1 MFMILPLSETSPSW
15 NNSSMIHGSFYSQYL
30 NMGVYVDIESTTIE
44 IYVLQKA
51 ETVKNPSAIYSRQ
64 V

>member
-1 MFMILPLSETSPSW
+1 
-15 NNSSMIHGSFYSQYL
+15 
-30 NMGVYVDIESTTIE
+30 MGVKIDIESTTIE